1 MEATQLIRDGLANAK
16 RVADKTIDGLNE
28 DELNWQPKPGANSIG
43 LILFHM
49 FRSEDSFVQYLI
61 QKKSPI
67 WTSDKWCEKLCKPP
81 TDSGSH
87 YNAEQIDTF
96 KVPRIEDLMAYGK
109 AVREK
114 TLEFVDRLTPEKLD
128 AAVELPPIP
137 HTPGQGTP
145 PRRPFEPF
153 VGSLLIMTVTHQAQ
167 HAGEISYLRG
177 LQRGLDK

>member
-1 MEATQLIRDGLANAK
+1 MEATQLIRDGFANAK
-16 RVADKTIDGLNE
+16 RVTDKTIDGLTSA
-28 DELNWQPKPGANSIG
+28 ELSWQPKPGANSIG

-67 WTSDKWCEKLCKPP
+67 WVSDEWCEKLSKPP

-87 YNAEQIDTF
+87 YTAEQIDTF
-96 KVPRIEDLMAYGK
+96 QLPSLEDLIAYGK

-114 TLEFVDRLTPEKLD
+114 TLEFVDSLTDAQLD

-137 HTPGQGTP
+137 HASGQGTP

-177 LQRGLDK
+177 LDK